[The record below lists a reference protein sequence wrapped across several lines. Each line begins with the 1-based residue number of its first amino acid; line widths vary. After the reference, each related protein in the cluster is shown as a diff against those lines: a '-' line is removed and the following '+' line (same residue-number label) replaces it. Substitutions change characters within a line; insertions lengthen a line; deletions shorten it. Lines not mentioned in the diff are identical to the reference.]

1 MASCTS
7 ANEILKTIMNGI
19 RNRTINQAMGMP
31 STRRLPACALNLATA
46 LPGQHDGA
54 GRVPGQINGL
64 IPCDAIVRMTRNVG
78 DRHAE
83 SSAAR
88 DLHEIDGHVAHVSY
102 FLDDTLYD
110 ILARLW
116 RSFAAEVDFLRPDG
130 NPHRRIRGRA
140 DSVIDVDHPAQFLA
154 ANAHEAGFIL
164 NQPAFEHVA
173 RADEVGNEPGCREF
187 I

>member
-19 RNRTINQAMGMP
+19 RNRTINQTMGMP

-54 GRVPGQINGL
+54 GRVPGQIYGL

-78 DRHAE
+78 DRHADR
-83 SSAAR
+83 SAAG

-102 FLDDTLYD
+102 LLDGTLD
-110 ILARLW
+110 EVLSGLSGR
-116 RSFAAEVDFLRPDG
+116 RRPAEVDFFRPDG
-130 NPHRRIRGRA
+130 SPHRRIRSRA
-140 DSVIDVDHPAQFLA
+140 DSVVDVDHAAQLFA
-154 ANAHEAGFIL
+154 ANAHEVGFIL
-164 NQPAFEHVA
+164 NQPAFEHV
-173 RADEVGNEPGCREF
+173 D
-187 I
+187 